1 MRVVVTLILLLL
13 SSEAAPAQSTTT
25 GVYRFLEI
33 TPDAR
38 TAALGGNHVGLY
50 GGGLPVFHLNPAYI
64 SAGDHKNVSATYVNL
79 LADASMGFS
88 SGAWDLGDP
97 GTIGLGIR
105 YLGYGDFNRLD
116 EQGNSE
122 GSFSAGDIA
131 VSGGYSR
138 ELMSGSGLRAGASA
152 TVIYSSYGEYKS
164 SALSAAGGLY
174 YYKPEMNFSAGLS
187 FRNLGAQLSTY
198 DGRRE
203 PLPFDISAGVSGKP
217 ENFPFQLNL
226 TLRQLNNPELRV
238 FGEEEAPGVMDN
250 LMRHVIFGG
259 EAELGGSL
267 MLRLG
272 YDHYLHEQTKTGK
285 AVDLAGASFGVGFK
299 VKSFIIDLSRNSY
312 SKLGGITRISLRTS
326 FN

>member
-13 SSEAAPAQSTTT
+13 SSEATIAQSTTP

-38 TAALGGNHVGLY
+38 TAALGGNHVALY
-50 GGGLPVFHLNPAYI
+50 GGGLPVFHLNPAYL
-64 SAGDHKNVSATYVNL
+64 SPDDHKSVSATYVNL

-88 SGAWDLGDP
+88 SGAWDLEEI
-97 GTIGLGIR
+97 GTVGVGIR
-105 YLGYGDFNRLD
+105 YLGFGEFNRFD
-116 EQGNSE
+116 EQGNNE

-131 VSGGYSR
+131 LSGGYSR
-138 ELMSGSGLRAGASA
+138 PLFKDSGLRAGASA
-152 TVIYSSYGEYKS
+152 TLIYSAYGEYKS
-164 SALSAAGGLY
+164 SAVSASGGLY
-174 YYKPEMNFSAGLS
+174 YYKPEKDFSAGLS
-187 FRNLGAQLSTY
+187 FRNLGAQLSTF

-203 PLPFDISAGVSGKP
+203 ALPFDISAGVSGKP

-238 FGEEEAPGVMDN
+238 FGEDAAPGFFDN
-250 LMRHVIFGG
+250 LMRHIIFGG

-267 MLRLG
+267 MLRFG

-312 SKLGGITRISLRTS
+312 SKLGGITRISLQTS